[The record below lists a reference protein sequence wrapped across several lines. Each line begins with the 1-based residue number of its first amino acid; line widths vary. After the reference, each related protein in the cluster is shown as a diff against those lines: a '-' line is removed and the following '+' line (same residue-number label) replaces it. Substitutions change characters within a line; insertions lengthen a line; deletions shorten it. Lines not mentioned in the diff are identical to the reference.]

1 MRRVRGGMELIMSI
15 IKKAALRAASKS
27 FKSSAGDFINFLG
40 SKFLSD
46 FEGEFELKNGRF
58 VVVKS
63 VGTPEN
69 PSLNFSLHR
78 KSAGQRAKE
87 IIIRSIAVSVAIS
100 LISYAVSGLFSKKR
114 RR

>member
-1 MRRVRGGMELIMSI
+1 MSI
-15 IKKAALRAASKS
+15 LKKAALRAATKS
-27 FKSSAGDFINFLG
+27 LKSSAGDVLNFLG

-87 IIIRSIAVSVAIS
+87 IIIRSIALSIGIS
-100 LISYAVSGLFSKKR
+100 LISYSISKLFSKK
-114 RR
+114 